1 MEDNI
6 KMFDLKP
13 SDDFR
18 FQWVSESTA
27 CEKCQEM
34 NGEIYD
40 SAEDIPDKP
49 HPNCKCHINLIE
61 KDTGEFITDPLEA
74 RRKRV
79 KTQKMYELARFK
91 LLGDAKSLEEEIDGY
106 IKKIDEQDSEIE
118 QFENTIDTSQQEPK
132 DKQKFDDMKGKV
144 EYTKYKGEKLKEE
157 TKILEIQI
165 EKTVCSHDEISILQL
180 KLAKLKQ
187 KIDDFAVACATT
199 RTALAYG
206 KWHAFRNDMP
216 EAYDFFKIALDKKN
230 HNIDYVKKNGKLYD
244 SIENLHNY
252 KLSKDIKSRIAQES
266 NQKDCK
272 VLVLNSNSSVA
283 QKIHKSNALKK
294 FLTDNIESIRRN
306 GTAPDTTI
314 EFSNLDKDLYSTF
327 HGAEVK
333 DIRVDS
339 EGNLNIRI
347 EDYYNFNPG
356 RTSVKGRVG
365 EKLQNQGDLEPYY
378 VITVLKIPEEVWQ
391 KY

>member
-34 NGEIYD
+34 NGNIYD
-40 SAEDIPDKP
+40 SANEIPDKP

-74 RRKRV
+74 RRKRA
-79 KTQKMYELARFK
+79 KTRKMYELARLK

-118 QFENTIDTSQQEPK
+118 QFENTIDTSKLEPK

-144 EYTKYKGEKLKEE
+144 EYAKYKGEKLKEE
-157 TKILEIQI
+157 TKTLEIQI
-165 EKTVCSHDEISILQL
+165 EKTVCSHEEISRLQL
-180 KLAKLKQ
+180 KLVKLQQMKE
-187 KIDDFAVACATT
+187 DFIVKNAELWNTVFVGCMYSK
-199 RTALAYG
+199 LM
-206 KWHAFRNDMP
+206 NMP
-216 EAYDFFKIALDKKN
+216 EAYDFFKIAVDKKN
-230 HNIDYVKKNGKLYD
+230 HNIDYVNKNGKLYD
-244 SIENLHNY
+244 SIEDLHNY

-283 QKIHKSNALKK
+283 QKIQKSNALKK

-333 DIRVDS
+333 DTRVDS

-347 EDYYNFNPG
+347 EDYYNFNPD

-378 VITVLKIPEEVWQ
+378 VITVLKIPKEVWQ